1 MLFDFLPQIKSMP
14 SVSLP
19 GLDAVALQNRI
30 DSKYVLNTSQ
40 LAGILPFIVSGYEV
54 LEIDGHRV
62 FTYENN
68 YFDTDD
74 LQFYYD
80 HHNGYVN
87 RMKVRSR
94 RYVETGS
101 AFFEIKK
108 KEKVE
113 RTNKIREAVPDVLL
127 QLDDGRQQTVRAMTR
142 KGLGTLSVLLT
153 NNFNRITF
161 VNHAR
166 TERMTLDFN
175 IRFAD
180 GKQEKSLSSLYVLEM
195 KRSRAG
201 GLSAISETLKK
212 QGIREQGFSKY
223 VFGIL
228 SLREDVRR
236 NNFLPL
242 LKNINA
248 ISEWNPKKQ

>member
-1 MLFDFLPQIKSMP
+1 MQAELLSAIHKMP
-14 SVSLP
+14 AVTLQ

-30 DSKYVLNTSQ
+30 DSKYVLSRTQ
-40 LAGILPFIVSGYEV
+40 LDDILPEIVKGYKV
-54 LEIDGHRV
+54 LDINGYRS

-74 LQFYYD
+74 YQFYYD

-94 RYVETGS
+94 KYLETGN

-113 RTNKIREAVPDVLL
+113 RTNKIRESVPDVLDK
-127 QLDDGRQQTVRAMTR
+127 LDESRQQIVQAMSR
-142 KGLGTLSVLLT
+142 KDVSGLKVLLT
-153 NNFNRITF
+153 NSFNRVTF
-161 VNHAR
+161 VNHDQ
-166 TERMTLDFN
+166 TERVTLDFN
-175 IRFAD
+175 IHFTD
-180 GKQEKSLSSLYVLEM
+180 GQKEESLGGVYILEL

-201 GLSAISETLKK
+201 GMSAISATLKK
-212 QGIREQGFSKY
+212 KGVREQGFSKY
-223 VFGIL
+223 IYGMMAL
-228 SLREDVRR
+228 KDVRK

-242 LKNINA
+242 LKNVN
-248 ISEWNPKKQ
+248 NLK

>member
-1 MLFDFLPQIKSMP
+1 MPAELLSAIYSMP
-14 SVSLP
+14 PVTLQ

-30 DSKYVLNTSQ
+30 DSKYVLSRAQ
-40 LAGILPFIVSGYEV
+40 LNDILPEIIAGYKV
-54 LEIDGHRV
+54 LDIDGCRS

-74 LQFYYD
+74 YQFYYD

-94 RYVETGS
+94 KYLETGS

-113 RTNKIREAVPDVLL
+113 RTNKIRESVPDVLDT
-127 QLDDGRQQTVRAMTR
+127 LDDNRQQTVQSMSR
-142 KGLGTLSVLLT
+142 KDLSGLKVLLT
-153 NNFNRITF
+153 NSFNRVTF
-161 VNHAR
+161 VNHEQ
-166 TERMTLDFN
+166 TERVTLDFN
-175 IRFAD
+175 IYFTD
-180 GKQEKSLSSLYVLEM
+180 GQKEESLQGVYVLEL

-201 GLSAISETLKK
+201 GMSAISAVLKK
-212 QGIREQGFSKY
+212 KGVREQGFSKY
-223 VFGIL
+223 VYGIMAL
-228 SLREDVRR
+228 KNVRK

-242 LKNINA
+242 LKNVN
-248 ISEWNPKKQ
+248 NLKP